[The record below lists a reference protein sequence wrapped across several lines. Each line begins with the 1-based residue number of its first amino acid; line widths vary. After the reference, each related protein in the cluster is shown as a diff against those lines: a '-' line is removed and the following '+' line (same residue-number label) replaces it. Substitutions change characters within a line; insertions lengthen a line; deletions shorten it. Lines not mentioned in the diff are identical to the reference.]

1 MIGLLGIGGKRA
13 KVTRDL
19 KIICPIIWYLSCWR
33 MTSGWK
39 KIGTDGLQTPLVVAP
54 SRMADAWR
62 PRGIDDAPDE
72 DGLQLQTA
80 FSLVLSLGSLRV
92 WRHNPRLDACGASC
106 CAPGVHAE
114 IWKP

>member
-1 MIGLLGIGGKRA
+1 MGELDAFFFFMIGLLGIGGKRA

-33 MTSGWK
+33 MTSGWE
-39 KIGTDGLQTPLVVAP
+39 KIGTDGLQTPLIVAS

-72 DGLQLQTA
+72 DRLRL
-80 FSLVLSLGSLRV
+80 LSSQISR
-92 WRHNPRLDACGASC
+92 RTD
-106 CAPGVHAE
+106 
-114 IWKP
+114 